1 MRSVHSEDD
10 LEQYLLLRKEAAMEE
25 RQTPKPLRYTLL
37 AHAVSLTL
45 FSLIYL
51 LIPVPW
57 GDWTGCLS
65 NQVPQVFRLFGTSLL
80 GYAISSFL
88 AYRQTAFDRVKITVQ
103 TACALHAVFF
113 TVIVLAL
120 ALWDLPQI
128 GWLYAVFTGGFAI
141 AFNLQYFSLHRT
153 K

>member
-1 MRSVHSEDD
+1 
-10 LEQYLLLRKEAAMEE
+10 MEE
-25 RQTPKPLRYTLL
+25 RQTPKPLRRTLL
-37 AHAVSLTL
+37 AHAISLTL

-51 LIPVPW
+51 LIPVRW

-65 NQVPQVFRLFGTSLL
+65 NQVPQVFRIFGTSLL
-80 GYAISSFL
+80 GYVISSFL

-103 TACALHAVFF
+103 TACVLHAVFF
-113 TVIVLAL
+113 AVIVLAL
-120 ALWDLPQI
+120 TFWNLPQI

-141 AFNLQYFSLHRT
+141 TFNIQYFSLLRS